1 MAAALILLVVTLTAV
16 LYHDRDF
23 WFPDD
28 AQTQDDND
36 QASAVTPATNSALP
50 QHSSAKAHSK
60 EQRQAEPSAPS
71 SEPADE
77 TRPPITVTRT
87 VLPPLEVEVIAGNSH
102 RKLRPG
108 SNTVQI
114 DLERGSAASRATP
127 SVPADPEPVPAAVT
141 SKAAEHVQVSRN
153 AANLVTHSVNPNYP
167 TLARQMKVQG
177 SVILQA
183 IIGRDGLIQDLQI
196 VSGPPILAGA
206 AREAVKQWHFKPHYL
221 GADPVE
227 TQAKIT
233 VNFSISTN

>member
-1 MAAALILLVVTLTAV
+1 
-16 LYHDRDF
+16 
-23 WFPDD
+23 
-28 AQTQDDND
+28 
-36 QASAVTPATNSALP
+36 
-50 QHSSAKAHSK
+50 
-60 EQRQAEPSAPS
+60 
-71 SEPADE
+71 
-77 TRPPITVTRT
+77 
-87 VLPPLEVEVIAGNSH
+87 
-102 RKLRPG
+102 
-108 SNTVQI
+108 
-114 DLERGSAASRATP
+114 
-127 SVPADPEPVPAAVT
+127 VT